1 MVRPWPF
8 IRSKTLRAGN
18 ACLYYVFCK
27 RMTYL
32 LWIAYKGTNYGG
44 FQVQPNAPTVCAAV
58 QDAMQRVLGCRP
70 DVKGCSRTD
79 AGVHARRFALS
90 FCYTG
95 KVPAEK
101 MVQAFNAH
109 LPPDIRAL
117 EIWPVAENF
126 HARYAAH
133 AKTYRYYIL
142 NARVDDPFTFDT
154 CCRIGPGLDV
164 AAMQAAAERFVG
176 THDFLALCA
185 SGSSVAAHGD
195 TVRTITRCT
204 VERAGD
210 RVTITVTADG
220 YLYNMVRILAGTL
233 VEAGLH
239 KRTPESIPALLASR
253 DRRRAGQTLPAKGL
267 FLEDVAYPELTKS

>member
-8 IRSKTLRAGN
+8 IRSKTLRASN
-18 ACLYYVFCK
+18 ACPYYVFCK

-117 EIWPVAENF
+117 EIWPVTENF

-154 CCRIGPGLDV
+154 CCRIGPELDV
-164 AAMQAAAERFVG
+164 AAMQAAAEQFVG

-220 YLYNMVRILAGTL
+220 YLYNMVRILSGTL

-253 DRRRAGQTLPAKGL
+253 DRRQAGQTLPAKGL
-267 FLEDVAYPELTKS
+267 FLEDGAYSELTKS

>member
-1 MVRPWPF
+1 
-8 IRSKTLRAGN
+8 
-18 ACLYYVFCK
+18 
-27 RMTYL
+27 
-32 LWIAYKGTNYGG
+32 
-44 FQVQPNAPTVCAAV
+44 
-58 QDAMQRVLGCRP
+58 MQRVLGCRP

-117 EIWPVAENF
+117 EILPVAENF

-154 CCRIGPGLDV
+154 CCRIGPELDV

-176 THDFLALCA
+176 THDFWRC
-185 SGSSVAAHGD
+185 
-195 TVRTITRCT
+195 VRQAPAWPPMVTRC
-204 VERAGD
+204 G
-210 RVTITVTADG
+210 
-220 YLYNMVRILAGTL
+220 
-233 VEAGLH
+233 
-239 KRTPESIPALLASR
+239 P
-253 DRRRAGQTLPAKGL
+253 LPAALWSGQG
-267 FLEDVAYPELTKS
+267 TG

>member
-8 IRSKTLRAGN
+8 IRSKTLRASN
-18 ACLYYVFCK
+18 ACPYYVFCK

-117 EIWPVAENF
+117 EIWPVTENF

-154 CCRIGPGLDV
+154 CCRIGPELDV
-164 AAMQAAAERFVG
+164 AAMQAAAEQFVG

-253 DRRRAGQTLPAKGL
+253 DRRQAGQTLPAKGL
-267 FLEDVAYPELTKS
+267 FLEDVAYPELTKL

>member
-8 IRSKTLRAGN
+8 IRSKTLRASN
-18 ACLYYVFCK
+18 ACPYYVFCK

-101 MVQAFNAH
+101 MVQAFNAN

-117 EIWPVAENF
+117 EIWPVTENF

-154 CCRIGPGLDV
+154 CCRIGPELDV
-164 AAMQAAAERFVG
+164 AAMQAAAEQFVG

-220 YLYNMVRILAGTL
+220 YLYNMVRILSGTL

-253 DRRRAGQTLPAKGL
+253 DRRQAGQTLPAKGL
-267 FLEDVAYPELTKS
+267 FLEDVAYSELTKS

>member
-18 ACLYYVFCK
+18 ACPCYVFCK

-154 CCRIGPGLDV
+154 CCRIGPELDV

-267 FLEDVAYPELTKS
+267 FLEDVAYSELTKL

>member
-8 IRSKTLRAGN
+8 IRSKTLRASN
-18 ACLYYVFCK
+18 ACPYYVFCK

-154 CCRIGPGLDV
+154 CCRIGPELDV
-164 AAMQAAAERFVG
+164 AAMQAAAEQFVG

>member
-1 MVRPWPF
+1 
-8 IRSKTLRAGN
+8 
-18 ACLYYVFCK
+18 
-27 RMTYL
+27 MTYL
-32 LWIAYKGTNYGG
+32 LWISYKGTNYAG
-44 FQVQPNAPTVCAAV
+44 FQVQPNAPTVCAFL
-58 QDAMQRVLGCRP
+58 QDAMQAALGQRP

-95 KVPAEK
+95 KVPMEK
-101 MVQAFNAH
+101 FVPALNAH

-117 EIWPVAENF
+117 AVQPVADDF

-133 AKTYRYYIL
+133 AKTYHYYIL

-154 CCRIGPGLDV
+154 CYRVAAPLDL
-164 AAMQAAAERFVG
+164 AAMQAAAQQFVG
-176 THDFLALCA
+176 THDFAALCA
-185 SGSSVAAHGD
+185 SGSSAAAHGD
-195 TVRTITRCT
+195 TVRTITECN
-204 VERAGD
+204 VVQSGNHF
-210 RVTITVTADG
+210 VISVTADG

-239 KRTPESIPALLASR
+239 KRAPASIPALLASR

-267 FLEDVAYPELTKS
+267 FLEKVEYPGLTGGL